1 MRVTWLGYSGLLL
14 KGEAVNVLVD
24 PHFDNDNEEL
34 FDTQLDIILL
44 THSHAENLDLDCL
57 ERFIK
62 RQKSRV
68 TILASKHAYLAVS
81 ERFPEHNCVRMSPHS
96 VWSVND
102 VTFYAVSTA
111 HSESSAVGFIID
123 DGERTF
129 YITGDTLYN
138 FDVIDDCL
146 DLVSSGVDV
155 VFLPISGEQ
164 NNMNPADAADF
175 AYEIDAKLA
184 VPVRHGQSAISDFD
198 FDDVAVLTPFE
209 ETEI

>member
-184 VPVRHGQSAISDFD
+184 VPVRFGESAASDFD
-198 FDDVAVLTPFE
+198 FDDVEILTPFE